1 MTDVELAKPFIKATQ
16 NVLSMMAQ
24 ITPKHSA
31 PYVKKNKVAVGD
43 VSAVIGITGDR
54 NGTFA
59 ISFSKKCA
67 IQLVKNILGDD
78 IEDIINDVQ
87 DAVGEISNM
96 ISGHARLGLVDLGL
110 HLQGSTPSVIMG
122 DNHVISHMTSAPV
135 IVVPFTTEYG
145 DFAVEFCFEQPR

>member
-1 MTDVELAKPFIKATQ
+1 MTDAELAKPFIKATK
-16 NVLSMMAQ
+16 NILFTMAMLDTQ
-24 ITPKHSA
+24 PGV
-31 PYVKKNKVAVGD
+31 PYVKKDTVAVGD

-59 ISFSKKCA
+59 ISFSKTCA
-67 IQLVKNILGDD
+67 IRAVKNILGDD
-78 IEDIINDVQ
+78 IEDLLGDVQ

-122 DNHVISHMTSAPV
+122 DHHVITHMTRSPV
-135 IVVPFTTEYG
+135 VAIPFTTEFG
-145 DFAVEFCFEQPR
+145 DFAIEFCFE